1 MNHDLTNLA
10 HEMRRCHEQGKSW
23 RLPAMT
29 MRELG
34 ILARLLDRPVI
45 KTPAST
51 LLH

>member
-1 MNHDLTNLA
+1 MNHDLTKLA

-29 MRELG
+29 VRELG
-34 ILARLLDRPVI
+34 ILAHLLDGAAI
-45 KTPAST
+45 QAPAST